1 MLENP
6 ELLRKIVY
14 STDANSTDLQ
24 SPESVDH
31 LCDKC
36 VSYAKNWMSV
46 ADKLWVNSQIFKSSE
61 KIKKSK
67 EMEG

>member
-14 STDANSTDLQ
+14 STDANFTDLQ